1 MPSDTGDIELAPID
15 TGMADAIAAR
25 QFGRRASPAISYGI
39 VADGRLVHFAGFG
52 ARSLPGEPP
61 DADTVFRIASMS
73 KSFTASAVLL
83 LRDAGLLALDDL
95 AEKYVPEM
103 GSWEPVTPDSDRITI
118 RHLLTMTAG
127 FPNDVLW
134 GDRQQD
140 LSLSGF
146 RQLLARGFSFNWAPG
161 TRFEYSNVGY
171 AMLGLVVAAASGLP
185 YDEFV
190 RTRLLIPLGMTR
202 TGFAAEELGGVSAP
216 AGGVAGPVPAA
227 EANLAQGYRR
237 GVGDSGPDGWQ
248 AVPFEPYGA
257 FAPMGGVFSTVRDLA
272 AWVSGLASAF
282 PPGSAPGEQPAHPL
296 RGASRREMQLPQ
308 SVTGWRV
315 PEGLPGGPPA
325 APAYYGFGLFVDE
338 DPEIGRIVSHSGG
351 YPGFGSNMRW
361 HPATGLGVIALGNG
375 TYCNMSP
382 LTGLVLRAIVP
393 ASRSCHVALAPSRAG
408 GSTGSAGGNGVGGLW
423 PETVA
428 ARLAVDQLLLNWDD
442 AVADALFTRK
452 SLITRAPSAIER
464 VKSRIGSFRALD
476 SRAPESD
483 TPAHCR
489 WWLKGERGIV
499 QVQIQLSS
507 ERPPRVQSLSLAVPP
522 EAGSALDRALS
533 SVVAWLN
540 SASATWPDSV
550 SVWKGTDV
558 TLLTR
563 RLRMAGVWA
572 GMSRTGAFLAGDGWA
587 NTTVELEGEHATVV
601 LSLTVNPSTGELRQA
616 DVTL

>member
-1 MPSDTGDIELAPID
+1 MPSDIDDIEPAPID

-25 QFGRRASPAISYGI
+25 QFGRGASPAISYGI

-134 GDRQQD
+134 GDRQQG
-140 LSLSGF
+140 LSLPGF
-146 RQLLARGFSFNWAPG
+146 RELLTRGFSFNWAPG

-171 AMLGLVVAAASGLP
+171 AMLGLVVAAASGMP

-190 RTRLLIPLGMTR
+190 RTRLLMPLGMTR

-325 APAYYGFGLFVDE
+325 VPAYYGFGLFVDE

-351 YPGFGSNMRW
+351 YPGFGGNMRW

-382 LTGLVLRAIVP
+382 LVGLVLRAIVP
-393 ASRSCHVALAPSRAG
+393 ASPSCHVALAPARAG
-408 GSTGSAGGNGVGGLW
+408 GSTGSAGGTGVGGLW

-452 SLITRAPSAIER
+452 SLITRAPSAIEQ

-476 SRAPESD
+476 TRAPESD

-499 QVQIQLSS
+499 QAQIQLSS

-550 SVWKGTDV
+550 PVWKGTDV

-572 GMSRTGAFLAGDGWA
+572 GMSRTGAFLAGDGLA
-587 NTTVELEGEHATVV
+587 NTTVELEGEHARVI